1 MQLIKCVIF
10 DVDGTLTQT
19 NELIFSA
26 FNYVTKKYS
35 GKTYN
40 FEEITSMFG
49 PPEEIALE
57 KLLGNENALEATE
70 DFLNFYETHHK
81 QLARLYPGMREIL
94 ENLKKKKVNLA
105 IFTGKGRKSTLITL
119 DELGIKNYFDII
131 ISGNDVRSHKPSG
144 EGINLILKHFKIL
157 RNEAIMIGDS
167 VADVKAAQ
175 DAGVKIAAVLW
186 DSYSKERVLQMQL
199 DFIFE
204 NTNDLKLFLESH
216 T

>member
-40 FEEITSMFG
+40 FEEITRMFG

-57 KLLGNENALEATE
+57 KLLGKKNALEATE
-70 DFLNFYETHHK
+70 DFLSFYKTHHK
-81 QLARLYPGMREIL
+81 QLARLYLGMREIL

-105 IFTGKGRKSTLITL
+105 IFTGKGRNSTLITL
-119 DELGIKNYFDII
+119 NELGIKNYFDII
-131 ISGNDVRSHKPSG
+131 ITGNDVRSHKPSG

-175 DAGVKIAAVLW
+175 DAGVKIAAVVW

-204 NTNDLKLFLESH
+204 NTNDLKIFLESH